1 MNLQIWRRR
10 GLLAV
15 VGFLAFL
22 MVTYTLIAS
31 FQWIN
36 RPFPGFFLYA
46 NLAVGPYS
54 LPQWSGKREGLKFL
68 DHVVAVQGK
77 PITHPKALYDLVR
90 RYPAGYQFQYTVE
103 KRGKPFQLMIPS
115 MNFSF
120 HDWLLSFGIYLLTG
134 TGFLA
139 IGFIPFYLRSTSPA
153 AAPLFFM
160 VSAIFLW
167 FTTTFDSMAAQMLP
181 KELRIFAFTLTPSVG
196 IHLGLLLTKGRNGH
210 KDHWLYLSLI
220 YGISIL
226 LGLFYASTFHGPLE
240 IWHWALR
247 VSYGY
252 SCLGA
257 LIFLALLWA
266 ALRRPKSVLER
277 SRLRVVL
284 IGAIL
289 GFFLPT
295 LGTVLTSFFYWEV
308 PYNLLLIPTVFFPL
322 SVAYA
327 LLKYSLF
334 DLSNVLKVG
343 LTRGALTGVL
353 LLIYVLVVSLLS
365 VSVGV
370 YEKDPLVPIFFAVF
384 VVLVFNPLLRW
395 IEGVVDRYIYRK
407 EYDPIRLQSE
417 VSSLLRSLSR
427 PQAVAEKFLKLLTDR
442 VGIKNAFLCFRP
454 QGQERYIGVSLDG
467 EADGAKEIPHDIGTP
482 WIRHF
487 ATHKKGISKDE
498 LEADP
503 VYQENRHELLGVL
516 RELKSEILIPII
528 FEETILGFVSLGK
541 KRSGKEYS
549 ADDFRLLCNL
559 TDQLALSLVNG
570 LLFEESEKAK
580 ENYRLLYDQSQA
592 MNKRLIESDKLKK
605 QFVANISHELRTP
618 ISTILGYTEVLLD
631 PGFTGDPR
639 AILGRVV
646 TNGQDLSQLIDS
658 LLDFSRVETGRVE
671 ARLRMVKVR
680 EVFQSLEIMMRR
692 LIKERPIE
700 FRVHIESQMDV
711 IETDPKTLHQLLMH
725 LLINALKFT
734 ERGEIALE
742 IKPLFENGD
751 PLARISVS
759 DTGIGIN
766 EQDQEIIF
774 EEFRQLDGSSTRR
787 YGGTGLGLG
796 LCKKLAQS
804 LGGRIEVESEIGRGS
819 KFSLIL
825 PPRKPQPEVAQE
837 LHPF

>member
-36 RPFPGFFLYA
+36 RPFPGFFLYG
-46 NLAVGPYS
+46 NSTVGPYS

-68 DHVVAVQGK
+68 DHVIAVQGK

-90 RYPAGYQFQYTVE
+90 RYPAGHQFQYTVE

-115 MNFSF
+115 MKFSF

-139 IGFIPFYLRSTSPA
+139 IGVIPFYLRSTSPA

-167 FTTTFDSMAAQMLP
+167 FTTTFDSMATQMLP
-181 KELRIFAFTLTPSVG
+181 KELRIFAFTLTPSAG
-196 IHLGLLLTKGRNGH
+196 IHLGLLFTKGRDEHKGH
-210 KDHWLYLSLI
+210 RLYLSLI
-220 YGISIL
+220 YGLSIL
-226 LGLFYASTFHGPLE
+226 LGLFYSFTFYGPLE
-240 IWHWALR
+240 VWHWALR
-247 VSYGY
+247 VGYGY
-252 SCLGA
+252 SCLA
-257 LIFLALLWA
+257 ALLFLGLLWI
-266 ALRRPKSVLER
+266 ALRHPKSDLER

-327 LLKYSLF
+327 LLKYRLF
-334 DLSNVLKVG
+334 DLSNILKVG

-417 VSSLLRSLSR
+417 VSLLLRCLSR
-427 PQAVAEKFLKLLTDR
+427 PQAIAEKYLKLVTDR
-442 VGIKNAFLCFRP
+442 VRIKGGLLFFRP
-454 QGQERYIGVSLDG
+454 QDQENYFEVSLDG
-467 EADGAKEIPHDIGTP
+467 ETNGRKEMPHDLSMLWIHHFGTG
-482 WIRHF
+482 
-487 ATHKKGISKDE
+487 KKGISRDE
-498 LEADP
+498 VESDP
-503 VYQENRHELLGVL
+503 VYQEDHGEFL
-516 RELKSEILIPII
+516 RIFSEFKSEILIPII
-528 FEETILGFVSLGK
+528 FEEAILGFVSLEK
-541 KRSGKEYS
+541 KRSGREYS

-580 ENYRLLYDQSQA
+580 EKYRLLYDQSQA

-618 ISTILGYTEVLLD
+618 ISTILGYAEVLLD
-631 PGFTGDPR
+631 PGFPGDAR
-639 AILGRVV
+639 VILERVV

-658 LLDFSRVETGRVE
+658 LLDFSRVETGAVE

-680 EVFQSLEIMMRR
+680 ELFQLLEMMAQRV
-692 LIKERPIE
+692 IKKRPIR
-700 FRVHIESQMDV
+700 FRVHIGSQMDV
-711 IETDPKTLHQLLMH
+711 IETDPKKLQQLLMH
-725 LLINALKFT
+725 LLTNALKFT
-734 ERGEIALE
+734 ERGEIVLE
-742 IKPLFENGD
+742 IKPVFERGD
-751 PLARISVS
+751 PLVEISVS

-825 PPRKPQPEVAQE
+825 PPRGSRPEVAQE
-837 LHPF
+837 LPPF